1 MFRIKIHHHNNQC
14 KRLGSWVLNNICM
27 MDSRGCKYV
36 QFHFGKNLMGIVIS
50 KIRKLIPHL
59 FLMVRINV
67 ILHHIQYNIVVQ
79 MVNSNLSMKY
89 RIVQICVN
97 EDLKHILKGLTKG
110 IARQTIILD
119 FRLAIVINQIC
130 NQYNNWSFKV
140 ISINCRLHGKVYIN
154 LYQNLKSNL
163 NYIN

>member
-1 MFRIKIHHHNNQC
+1 
-14 KRLGSWVLNNICM
+14 M
-27 MDSRGCKYV
+27 MDSRGGKYV

-130 NQYNNWSFKV
+130 NQYNN
-140 ISINCRLHGKVYIN
+140 
-154 LYQNLKSNL
+154 
-163 NYIN
+163 